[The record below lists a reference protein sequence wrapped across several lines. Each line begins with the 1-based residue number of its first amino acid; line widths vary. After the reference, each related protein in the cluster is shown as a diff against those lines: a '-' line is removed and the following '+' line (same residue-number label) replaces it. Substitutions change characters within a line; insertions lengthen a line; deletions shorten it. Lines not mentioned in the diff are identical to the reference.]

1 MNLNKEQKMIITEVR
16 KIVRGEIEPFAAEL
30 DQNGGFPEYTVKCY
44 INIPKIRSKIPIW
57 SA

>member
-1 MNLNKEQKMIITEVR
+1 MIITEVR